1 MSVVNDMLKDL
12 ERRRA
17 DSEQTVALD
26 GMLAAPPPPGE
37 RLRALMWA
45 ALGGAVA
52 LAAAGAWQW
61 MDMHRS
67 PIVST
72 TKSVTVVPAVP
83 APANQAAQ
91 TVATARP
98 LPARRQ
104 PQAPAG
110 KLPAD
115 GPKGAF
121 HGAGAAPALAVMGTG
136 ARPGSAP
143 STHATPLHTKTVPD
157 TPASSHTPARH
168 ASAPGDTHHA
178 RVHRRATAKP
188 RHHARASVGEPRAS
202 HAQDH
207 RPQPSDGVTKQM
219 LPLSPRD
226 QARQLYVKA
235 LERMQ
240 RGNLLDAEALLRRAL
255 ALAPDSSEARASLAA
270 LLIQQNRQTEA
281 AALLVAGLRSQPG
294 DPDYAKLYGRLLAG
308 EGHTK
313 QAVMVMETALPAAG
327 NDPGFHALLAALYQ
341 RLGRNREAAAQYRSA
356 LSSQPA
362 QAVWWMG
369 LGISLENLQADQQA
383 AAAYQQALALP
394 GLDNR
399 LRDYVAGRLRA
410 VGDGPDTE
418 QVTP

>member
-26 GMLAAPPPPGE
+26 GLLSAPAPTGE

-67 PIVST
+67 PVVST
-72 TKSVTVVPAVP
+72 TKSVTVVPAV
-83 APANQAAQ
+83 NQAAQ
-91 TVATARP
+91 RVSTARP
-98 LPARRQ
+98 LPAKRQ

-115 GPKGAF
+115 EPKGAF
-121 HGAGAAPALAVMGTG
+121 HGAGAAPALAVMGTH
-136 ARPGSAP
+136 ARPASAP
-143 STHATPLHTKTVPD
+143 STHQTPLHTKTVPD
-157 TPASSHTPARH
+157 TPASSRTQARPE
-168 ASAPGDTHHA
+168 SAPGDTHHV

-188 RHHARASVGEPRAS
+188 RHHARASVGGPGAS

-207 RPQPSDGVTKQM
+207 RRQPSDGVTKQM
-219 LPLSPRD
+219 LPLSPLD
-226 QARQLYVKA
+226 QARQLYRKA

-255 ALAPDSSEARASLAA
+255 ALAPDSREARAALAA

-313 QAVMVMETALPAAG
+313 QAVAVMETALPAAG
-327 NDPGFHALLAALYQ
+327 GDPGFHALLAALYQ

-356 LSSQPA
+356 LSSEPA

-410 VGDGPDTE
+410 VGDAPDTQ